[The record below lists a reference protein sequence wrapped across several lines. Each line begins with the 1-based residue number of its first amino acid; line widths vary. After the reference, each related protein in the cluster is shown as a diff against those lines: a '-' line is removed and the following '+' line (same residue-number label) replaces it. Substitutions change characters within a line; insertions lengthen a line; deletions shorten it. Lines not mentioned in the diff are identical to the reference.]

1 MKTLKYTVILFII
14 AFSNCT
20 QGQIGNILTKA
31 EYINIK
37 INGINWIQI
46 DSTKGNISKM
56 KVLFGDNMTIK
67 TGTEPGNMISF
78 WNDNLGFYLHFEQ
91 NGPDYALNSFI
102 ISNKNSNFTIL
113 GKTVTIGSDISELGD
128 VKIDED
134 SEISFGTNYTSDLI
148 TIKFDPSTRK
158 ITEIE
163 YITFT

>member
-1 MKTLKYTVILFII
+1 MKPLKYTVILFII

-56 KVLFGDNMTIK
+56 KALFGDNMTIK

-78 WNDNLGFYLHFEQ
+78 WNDNFGFYLHFEQ